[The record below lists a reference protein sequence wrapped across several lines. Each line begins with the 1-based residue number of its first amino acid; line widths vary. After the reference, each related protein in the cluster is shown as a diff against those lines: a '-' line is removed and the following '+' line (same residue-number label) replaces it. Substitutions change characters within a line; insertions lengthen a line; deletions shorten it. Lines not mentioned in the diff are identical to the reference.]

1 MIEGELSKKQL
12 EAIEWSKQTVE
23 KVNTDTRHFVK
34 CKESRPITDI
44 KNMLETS
51 AELFADN
58 VAFLQKYSHKEPYT
72 EIKYSQVMEDVNGLG
87 TALIA
92 RGLKGRR
99 IAVIGD
105 NCYQWAVSYLAAVC
119 GTGVVVP
126 LDRELNAEEL
136 KNQIIRAEVSGVLFA
151 KKHET
156 VFRQIKEDGDT
167 PLKVLVNFNATEEDG
182 EVLSLMQLI
191 EEGKQLIK
199 DGSRDFLD
207 AKIVYD
213 EMGIL
218 LFTSGTTGKA
228 KGVMLSHKNIVTEL
242 MVAPTIFT
250 LNPWDRYLSILPLHH
265 TYECTCG
272 FLMAL
277 YKGSSVAYCEGLKY
291 ITKNLKEAQPTM
303 MLGVPALYE
312 KLYSTI
318 WKNIRKQGKEKL
330 LKRLIKVNNVT
341 KKIGIDMGK
350 VLFKQILEV
359 FGGRMKTMI
368 CGGAAINPDILNGI
382 RDFGINALQG
392 YGLTECA
399 PMGAFN
405 PEDCPNARSVGV
417 PFPGLEI
424 KTINHNEEGIGEI
437 CVRGDHVM
445 MGYYQMPE
453 ETAAV
458 LDEDGWFHTGDLGY
472 IDKEGYTYLTGRKK
486 NVIITKNGKNVYP
499 EELEYLVSNIGFVEE
514 SFVFSHDSERADDTI
529 IAASV
534 KVDKEAVSEILGTE
548 YTDEDVKKLLWG
560 EIDKINE
567 DAPPYRKVKKLILR
581 KTDFV
586 KNTSQKIVR
595 FAEENKKEM

>member
-167 PLKVLVNFNATEEDG
+167 PLKVLVNFNAAEEDG

-330 LKRLIKVNNVT
+330 LKRLIKGNNVT

-424 KTINHNEEGIGEI
+424 NAINHNEEGIGEI

-499 EELEYLVSNIGFVEE
+499 KELEYLISNIEFVEE